1 MRPRSA
7 LVSFTKVFIS
17 VFFLLL
23 SASLFAAKPD
33 KELVCHVGS
42 QLGSNGESYQEN
54 PNCDILPPYVGDAAD
69 YICPDAGKIDLILV
83 AKRANH
89 LGNEAHAFNGLSDY
103 EPFKENA
110 GSDPNDFEDINGPDG
125 IDDGCE
131 LEELLTCPCWADQ
144 TLSETVT
151 QLDAW
156 LAADAALG
164 LSTSHCE
171 PGDSIVWFADPQAGV
186 VRLLAGG
193 NAEKGFSCTFT
204 RFGMSAAPEDE
215 FHGQFGGLMSPACS
229 SELLAIQG
237 LAAACQ

>member
-1 MRPRSA
+1 M
-7 LVSFTKVFIS
+7 SFTKTFIS

-23 SASLFAAKPD
+23 STSLFAAKPE

-83 AKRANH
+83 SERANH
-89 LGNEAHAFNGLSDY
+89 LGNEAHAFDGLSDY

-131 LEELLTCPCWADQ
+131 LEELLTCPCWAGQ

-156 LAADAALG
+156 FAADAALG
-164 LSTSHCE
+164 LSSQSCSLNPFDHH
-171 PGDSIVWFADPQAGV
+171 IVWFTDPSVAV

-193 NAEKGFSCTFT
+193 NADKGFSCTFQ
-204 RFGMSAAPEDE
+204 RAGMSAAPDDE
-215 FHGQFGGLMSPACS
+215 FHVQFGGLESPACS
-229 SELLAIQG
+229 SELAAIQE
-237 LAAACQ
+237 LAAVCP

>member
-1 MRPRSA
+1 M
-7 LVSFTKVFIS
+7 SFTKAFIS

-23 SASLFAAKPD
+23 SASLFAAAPD

-54 PNCDILPPYVGDAAD
+54 PNCDMLLPYVGDAAD

-83 AKRANH
+83 SKRANH

-131 LEELLTCPCWADQ
+131 LEELLTCPCWAGQ

-156 LAADAALG
+156 FAADAYLG
-164 LSTSHCE
+164 SSTPNCVS
-171 PGDSIVWFADPQAGV
+171 GGASDDFIVWFTDPSVAV
-186 VRLLAGG
+186 VRLLVGG
-193 NAEKGFSCTFT
+193 NVEKGFSCTFQ
-204 RFGMSAAPEDE
+204 RAGMSAAPADE
-215 FHGQFGGLMSPACS
+215 FFIRFADPLAVCS
-229 SELLAIQG
+229 SELAAIQG
-237 LAAACQ
+237 LAALCP

>member
-1 MRPRSA
+1 M
-7 LVSFTKVFIS
+7 SFTKVFIS

-23 SASLFAAKPD
+23 SASLFAAKVD

-54 PNCDILPPYVGDAAD
+54 PNCDILLPYVGDAAD

-83 AKRANH
+83 SERANH

-131 LEELLTCPCWADQ
+131 PEEQLLTCPCWGGQ

-156 LAADAALG
+156 FAADAALG
-164 LSTSHCE
+164 SGIPNCVS
-171 PGDSIVWFADPQAGV
+171 GDYIVWFPGPDPQVAV
-186 VRLLAGG
+186 VRLLVGG
-193 NAEKGFSCTFT
+193 NVEKGFSCTFQ

-215 FHGQFGGLMSPACS
+215 FSIGLADPLAVCS
-229 SELLAIQG
+229 SELAAIQG
-237 LAAACQ
+237 LAALCP

>member
-1 MRPRSA
+1 M
-7 LVSFTKVFIS
+7 SFTKVFIS

-83 AKRANH
+83 SKRANH

-131 LEELLTCPCWADQ
+131 LEELLTCPCWGGQ
-144 TLSETVT
+144 TLSATVT

-156 LAADAALG
+156 FAADAALG
-164 LSTSHCE
+164 LSSRDCSFNESSKNVQWFTD
-171 PGDSIVWFADPQAGV
+171 PIVAI
-186 VRLLAGG
+186 VRLSAGG
-193 NAEKGFSCTFT
+193 NAEKGFSCQFQ
-204 RFGMSAAPEDE
+204 RVGMSAAPDDE
-215 FHGQFGGLMSPACS
+215 FVIKLADPLAVCA
-229 SELLAIQG
+229 SEVAAIQG
-237 LAAACQ
+237 LAAACP